1 MSFADVWASP
11 PRAYLRLR
19 LRLMGRLLREVG
31 AVRLALLLPFLFMSV
46 GQALAVATVHP
57 RGRWA
62 VPIVVAWLLLLVHRQ
77 RSDYRFLVS
86 TAPSFRAW
94 LAWEYALLALP
105 VDVVLVAGRAYGPAG
120 LLLTLAPLVAWAPPV
135 GEDRASRR
143 RWRSPFRSEAFE
155 WVSGMRATYGLW
167 LWPVLV
173 GLAGWQRASP
183 LAPMAALLVWLLVV
197 LACYGTA
204 EPTSMLAVAA
214 RSPGQFL
221 RRRLL
226 LGLGYAAATATPFWV
241 LLVSGPAGWGGALAV
256 ATVWLGLLALLIVA
270 KYAFYPN
277 ETHIRTTQGLVL
289 AIAILLLGHPLYPV
303 LLLVAAIGL
312 PWQARRRLASE
323 LSPANSTAKPAAA

>member
-1 MSFADVWASP
+1 MSAFSVLPAPTA
-11 PRAYLRLR
+11 AYLRLR
-19 LRLMGRLLREVG
+19 LRALGRLAREIG
-31 AVRLALLLPFLFMSV
+31 AVRLLLLLPFVIMGV
-46 GQALAVATVHP
+46 GNALAVTTGHP
-57 RGRWA
+57 WARWA
-62 VPIVVAWLLLLVHRQ
+62 VPLVVAWLLLAAHRQ
-77 RSDYRFLVS
+77 RDDYRFLAT
-86 TAPSFRAW
+86 TAPGFQTW

-105 VDVVLVAGRAYGPAG
+105 VVGVLLVRHAVGPAC
-120 LLLTLAPLVAWAPPV
+120 LLLALAPLVAWAPPA

-204 EPTSMLAVAA
+204 EPPAMLAVAA
-214 RSPGQFL
+214 RSPKQFL
-221 RRRLL
+221 QRRLL
-226 LGLGYAAATATPFWV
+226 LGLGYAAATALPFWG

-256 ATVWLGLLALLIVA
+256 ATSWLALVALFIVA

-277 ETHIRTTQGLVL
+277 ETHFRSIQGLVL
-289 AIAILLLGHPLYPV
+289 GVALLLIGNPVYPV
-303 LLLVAAIGL
+303 LLLVAAFGL
-312 PWQARRRLASE
+312 PWQARRRLRQVIGKE
-323 LSPANSTAKPAAA
+323 